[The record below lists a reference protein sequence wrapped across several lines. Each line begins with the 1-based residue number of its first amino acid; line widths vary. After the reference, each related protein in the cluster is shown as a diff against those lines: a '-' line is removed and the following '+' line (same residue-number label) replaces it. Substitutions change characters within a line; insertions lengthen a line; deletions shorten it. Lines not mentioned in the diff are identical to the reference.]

1 MQIKNFIGIDVSKLT
16 LDFSLVKGGRQVLH
30 ETVPNQNKNIMR
42 TIRKFIEQAQG
53 DFSDTVFCMEHT
65 GIYNAKL
72 VNCLHQLGALM
83 WIESGVQ
90 IKLSQGAT
98 RGKNDKVDS
107 FRIALYAYTNK
118 HKMKLWKPRR
128 EVVNKLSELR
138 VLRTRLIKAKNAIEV
153 PLKEHKAFSDK
164 SVYFLLKENS
174 MPAIKALVK
183 QIEKIET
190 AIKAIIKQD
199 EILNRIFKNICS
211 VDGVGLITAVHIIVS
226 TNEFIWIN
234 DPRKYAC
241 YSGVAPF
248 QHSSGTSVR
257 GKNRV
262 SQRANKTVKS
272 ILHLSAMSAISKKGE
287 LQDYYKR
294 KVEEGKNKMS
304 VLNAVRNKIIH
315 RVFACARENRAYEKV
330 FVNMLV

>member
-1 MQIKNFIGIDVSKLT
+1 MQIKNFIGIDVSKST
-16 LDFSLVKGGRQVLH
+16 LDFSLVKDGRQVLH

-72 VNCLHQLGALM
+72 VKCLQQKGALI

-107 FRIALYAYTNK
+107 FRIALYAFTNK

-128 EVVNKLSELR
+128 EVINRLSELLT
-138 VLRTRLIKAKNAIEV
+138 LRTRMIKAKNALQV
-153 PLKEHKAFSDK
+153 PLKEQKAFSDK
-164 SVYFLLKENS
+164 SIYRLLKEKS
-174 MPAIKALVK
+174 TPAINALEK
-183 QIEKIET
+183 QILQLDTLIKETIKEDETLKQLYKNITSVNGIGMIT
-190 AIKAIIKQD
+190 AINII
-199 EILNRIFKNICS
+199 
-211 VDGVGLITAVHIIVS
+211 TT
-226 TNEFIWIN
+226 TNEFTHIN
-234 DPRKYAC
+234 DPRKFAC

-248 QHSSGTSVR
+248 EHSSGSSIR
-257 GKNRV
+257 GKHRV
-262 SQRANKTVKS
+262 SQRANKAVKTL
-272 ILHLSAMSAISKKGE
+272 LHLSAMSAIRTKGE

-315 RVFACARENRAYEKV
+315 RVFACARENRAYEKI
-330 FVNMLV
+330 FVNSLA

>member
-1 MQIKNFIGIDVSKLT
+1 MQIKNFIGIDVSKST
-16 LDFSLVKGGRQVLH
+16 LDFSLVKDGRPVLH

-53 DFSDTVFCMEHT
+53 DYTDTVFCMEHT

-72 VNCLHQLGALM
+72 INCLQQSGALI
-83 WIESGVQ
+83 WIESGIQ

-107 FRIALYAYTNK
+107 FRIAIYAFTNRYNV
-118 HKMKLWKPRR
+118 KLWKPRR
-128 EVVNKLSELR
+128 EVVNRLAELLT
-138 VLRTRLIKAKNAIEV
+138 LRTRMIKAKNALQV
-153 PLKEHKAFSDK
+153 PIKEQKAFLDK
-164 SVYFLLKENS
+164 SIYRLLKDKS
-174 MPAIKALVK
+174 MPAIRVLEK
-183 QIEKIET
+183 QIIQMDTLIKET
-190 AIKAIIKQD
+190 IKQD
-199 EILNRIFKNICS
+199 ETLNQLFQNISS
-211 VDGVGLITAVHIIVS
+211 VDGVGMITAVHIIVT
-226 TNEFIWIN
+226 TNEFVSIN
-234 DPRKYAC
+234 DPRKFAC

-248 QHSSGTSVR
+248 EHSSGTSIR

-262 SQRANKTVKS
+262 SQRANKTVKT
-272 ILHLSAMSAISKKGE
+272 ILHMSAMGAIRKKGE

-315 RVFACARENRAYEKV
+315 RVFACARENRGYEKI
-330 FVNMLV
+330 FSHALA